1 MGTCIA
7 VPATRALAIARARQH
22 SGWEART
29 VERREQNYQQ
39 RNVQSGDLMQSQ
51 IALAAFLF
59 GLPLHCKMVLPTD
72 PSPILRFSLGGW
84 CRDKRQVGYA
94 RASVSDLRCVEV

>member
-1 MGTCIA
+1 MHA
-7 VPATRALAIARARQH
+7 VPATPALALVRARQC
-22 SGWEART
+22 SRREART

-59 GLPLHCKMVLPTD
+59 GLSLHWKMALPTD

-84 CRDKRQVGYA
+84 CRDKRQVRYA
-94 RASVSDLRCVEV
+94 RALVSDLRCLEV